1 LLFVPVSGAYGMG
14 EYARSLAIAQA
25 AKGRWPDASILF
37 VLSREAPYAASAP
50 FPTALL
56 DSSPTFHSAAVAGL
70 IEKWRPDAV
79 LFDNAGRTAQLH
91 AARRCGARVV
101 YISARRRQRYKAFRL
116 RWMRVI
122 DEHWIAYPRFI
133 AGDLTFLERLKLRYL
148 RRPHV
153 RFLDVVLAR
162 RPARGAE
169 GGAES
174 ILGRL
179 GCVPG
184 RYTLVVPGGGT
195 NHPGTGDAMME
206 FVEAARALASA
217 GEDTVFV
224 GRAPPRAAGAA
235 AAGTAAPAAVGPATP
250 TAAGTAAPAV
260 AGTAAVAAEG
270 RLHLTGPLPQ
280 SDLAELMAGA
290 RLVVTNGGST
300 LLQAIACGRA
310 CVAVPIAGDQAQR
323 IRRCALAGAAAPAAL
338 EAAAIGAAAFRLL
351 RDDPARAALAARA
364 TALGLTDGVEAALG
378 ALASLVDSK

>member
-1 LLFVPVSGAYGMG
+1 MRGFCWFSTDGSTHLSDRAPRLLFVPVSGAYGMG
-14 EYARSLAIAQA
+14 EYARSLAIAQG

-37 VLSREAPYAASAP
+37 VLSRQAPYAASAP

-56 DSSPTFHSAAVAGL
+56 DSSPTFHSAAVAAL

-79 LFDNAGRTAQLH
+79 LFDNAGRTAQLR

-133 AGDLTFLERLKLRYL
+133 AGDLTFFERLKLRYL
-148 RRPHV
+148 RRPRV
-153 RFLDVVLAR
+153 RFLDVVLDR
-162 RPARGAE
+162 RSARGAD
-169 GGAES
+169 S

-206 FVEAARALASA
+206 FVQAARELACA

-224 GRAPPRAAGAA
+224 GRAPAA
-235 AAGTAAPAAVGPATP
+235 AAAVRAAPAA
-250 TAAGTAAPAV
+250 AGLTHRRPRDQPHRPLRAV
-260 AGTAAVAAEG
+260 CAS
-270 RLHLTGPLPQ
+270 R
-280 SDLAELMAGA
+280 A
-290 RLVVTNGGST
+290 R
-300 LLQAIACGRA
+300 CR
-310 CVAVPIAGDQAQR
+310 
-323 IRRCALAGAAAPAAL
+323 
-338 EAAAIGAAAFRLL
+338 
-351 RDDPARAALAARA
+351 RA
-364 TALGLTDGVEAALG
+364 TWR
-378 ALASLVDSK
+378 S